1 MEETPGAQA
10 PSNPV
15 DRPEPEGRAEGFAA
29 RLFLYRYRDL
39 AGLVVLAADGHPVH
53 HLPGPWSPEHVNRFA
68 ARHNLPLEIRT
79 LTHDEYLALTTDSAD
94 ATT

>member
-1 MEETPGAQA
+1 M
-10 PSNPV
+10 

-53 HLPGPWSPEHVNRFA
+53 HLPGPWSPEHVNLFA

-79 LTHDEYLALTTDSAD
+79 LTHDGYLALTTESAD